1 MSLKNKALWVR
12 LVPKPGQ
19 EEEVATFLKGGL
31 ALVEEEPLTI
41 TWYAIDMGDGTYG
54 IFDTFEGDEGRDAH
68 LAGRVAEALMARA
81 GALFAEAPSIRKI
94 DLVAAK

>member
-1 MSLKNKALWVR
+1 MLLKNKALWVR

-19 EEEVATFLKGGL
+19 EEAVATFLKGGL
-31 ALVEEEPLTI
+31 ALVQEEPLTVS
-41 TWYAIDMGDGTYG
+41 WYALDMGDGTYG

-81 GALFAEAPSIRKI
+81 EELFAEAPSIQKI
-94 DLVAAK
+94 DLIAVK